1 MLIYNFFFFK
11 FLGAKITK
19 ILGGSGRSRK
29 VGVEGGK
36 RRKEKKVFLDVKG
49 SLAWAVASY
58 WRLVLLGL
66 LWSLS
71 LLSLLSL
78 CLSPLSLPLPL
89 LSLRDLLLG
98 LLVLLLLWL
107 QGKDP

>member
-1 MLIYNFFFFK
+1 MLIYNFFFF
-11 FLGAKITK
+11 L
-19 ILGGSGRSRK
+19 ILGSKDHKKFRVAQG
-29 VGVEGGK
+29 GVERLVWREEK
-36 RRKEKKVFLDVKG
+36 KEGKKVFLVVKG
-49 SLAWAVASY
+49 SLAWVVASY
-58 WRLVLLGL
+58 WRLDLLGL

-78 CLSPLSLPLPL
+78 CLSPLSLLLPL